1 MNKYYVIFSAG
12 VFISS
17 LTQILLKKSA
27 VRTYPEP
34 SRRYLNP
41 GVLSAYFILF
51 GVTLLTAF
59 AYRGIPLKAGPVLQ
73 SSGYIFIALL
83 SRFFLGEKLSS
94 VQWKGIFLIIVG
106 IFVFHL

>member
-1 MNKYYVIFSAG
+1 MNKYYALFISG

-17 LTQILLKKSA
+17 LAQIILKKSA
-27 VRTYPEP
+27 VRTYPKP
-34 SRRYLNP
+34 SGRYLNP

-51 GVTLLTAF
+51 CVTLLTAF

-94 VQWKGIFLIIVG
+94 VQWKGIFIIIVG